1 MDEPASEFDAPWKEV
16 LDWYFEQFLGFF
28 FPAAHD
34 GIDWTRL
41 PDYADKELQKI
52 APEAETGRGTVDKL
66 AKVWRRDGV
75 ETWVFVHVEVQ
86 SQHDTSFGRRMY
98 TYNHR
103 LEDRYG
109 RMPVTLAVLGDD
121 SPAWRPTGYAASLW
135 GCEVG
140 FTFPVAK
147 LLDYKDR
154 EATLETDPNPF
165 AALVLAHLKTL
176 QTRGD
181 VPSRQDWK
189 LRLVKGLY
197 DRGWEQE
204 MVLKLFRAIDW
215 MMTLPAAPQA
225 AFESDILQYEE
236 GKKMPFI
243 SPAEQNWW
251 NRGRLQGRIE
261 VGLEMRFG
269 AAGLELLPRV
279 HAIRDQAVLEAFLL
293 VIKTAP
299 TLDAL
304 RALLPPETTLPAGRT
319 SATEAGTA
327 QPGSTT

>member
-1 MDEPASEFDAPWKEV
+1 VDEPASEFDAPWKEV
-16 LDWYFEQFLGFF
+16 LDWYFQAFLGFF

-34 GIDWTRL
+34 EIDWTRE

-66 AKVWRRDGV
+66 AKVWRRDGI

-165 AALVLAHLKTL
+165 SALVLAHLKTL
-176 QTRGD
+176 QTRGE
-181 VPSRQDWK
+181 VSSRQDWK

-225 AFESDILQYEE
+225 AFVADMAQFEARRT
-236 GKKMPFI
+236 MPFI
-243 SPAEQNWW
+243 SPTEQIWYS
-251 NRGRLQGRIE
+251 RGEAKGIAQGMTQGITHGIE
-261 VGLEMRFG
+261 VGLDVRFG
-269 AAGLELLPRV
+269 TAGLDLLPRV
-279 HAIRDQAVLEAFLL
+279 QEIKDPALLEAFLRA
-293 VIKTAP
+293 IKTAP

-304 RALLPPETTLPAGRT
+304 RALLPTDA
-319 SATEAGTA
+319 
-327 QPGSTT
+327 